1 MHSLIRYQVTSKWI
15 YFHKFNE
22 KKNEESQEQNYM
34 KSEGIKAAEVE
45 SDRIRN
51 YVKSEVEA
59 FVSNIPYT
67 FLAKDLVGYL
77 ASKLKSLG
85 EWISHCW

>member
-1 MHSLIRYQVTSKWI
+1 
-15 YFHKFNE
+15 
-22 KKNEESQEQNYM
+22 M

-85 EWISHCW
+85 E

>member
-1 MHSLIRYQVTSKWI
+1 
-15 YFHKFNE
+15 
-22 KKNEESQEQNYM
+22 M

-45 SDRIRN
+45 SDKIRN

-67 FLAKDLVGYL
+67 FLANDLVGYL

-85 EWISHCW
+85 E

>member
-1 MHSLIRYQVTSKWI
+1 
-15 YFHKFNE
+15 
-22 KKNEESQEQNYM
+22 M

-45 SDRIRN
+45 SDKIRN

-85 EWISHCW
+85 E

>member
-1 MHSLIRYQVTSKWI
+1 MHSLIRYLVSWFI
-15 YFHKFNE
+15 YFHKLTE
-22 KKNEESQEQNYM
+22 KKNEESLEQNYM

-45 SDRIRN
+45 SDKIRN

-85 EWISHCW
+85 E